1 MREAHAFSL
10 NALFAA
16 LGITKQGFHQQLN
29 RFLKR
34 ESLHKQVIHM
44 VYQIRSDHPTM
55 CVRDMY
61 YKLLPKDLG
70 RDAFETTCRQ
80 EGLLSKRPKN
90 WCKTTDSNGVIRFK
104 DLRKDLA
111 VTAINQLWQSD
122 ITYFMLAD
130 RFYYITFIQDA
141 FTKIIVGHQTS
152 IGLSTEATTFAAL
165 QMALARYKRCNIK
178 GLIFHSDGGGQYYDK
193 AFLALTAKMELRN
206 SMCEYAWENGMAERL
221 NGVIKNNYLKHRTIQ
236 TFNELSKEVDRSVSL
251 YNNDKPHARLKRKT
265 PRQVEKECLEL
276 HNQTKP
282 TMTESL
288 NAKPQS
294 EGASSPNRLNQ
305 TKPRNP
311 DVVSANVPGR

>member
-1 MREAHAFSL
+1 MRAAHAFSL

-34 ESLHKQVIHM
+34 QSLSKQVIHM
-44 VYQIRSDHPTM
+44 VYQIRADHPTM

-61 YKLLPKDLG
+61 YKLLPNELG
-70 RDAFETTCRQ
+70 RDAFEAICRQ

-90 WCKTTDSNGVIRFK
+90 WCKTTDSNGVIRFE

-130 RFYYITFIQDA
+130 KFHYITFIQDA
-141 FTKIIVGHQTS
+141 FTKVIVGHQTS
-152 IGLSTEATTFAAL
+152 IELTTEATTLAAL
-165 QMALARYKRCNIK
+165 KMALGKYKQCNLAE
-178 GLIFHSDGGGQYYDK
+178 LIFHSDGGGQYYDK
-193 AFLALTAKMELRN
+193 GFIALTGKMKLRN

-236 TFNELSKEVDRSVSL
+236 NFEDLAKEVDRSVSL
-251 YNNDKPHARLKRKT
+251 YNNDKPHAALKRKT
-265 PRQVEKECLEL
+265 PRQVEKESLEL
-276 HNQTKP
+276 HHQTKP

-311 DVVSANVPGR
+311 DVLSADVPGS